1 MQFCV
6 RVRIVRLRA
15 ISKTELQNADLLE
28 VPSPREE
35 RQEAKRAYTS
45 PVKQLRDIWDWV
57 LCGALLCGLA
67 ALICLS
73 VDNHLLQPLWAE
85 AETHRWMRWIL
96 RPSMFWTAMGLV
108 LLGFRTVLWSRYR
121 PFSSASMENAPW
133 LTVIIPAYNEG
144 PMVLKSIESVAM
156 AHYPRD
162 RLEIF
167 VVDDGSTDDTWH
179 FIRRAADRYR
189 QFVKP
194 IRLRDNCGK
203 RAALAV
209 AFRKARGTVVVTL
222 DSDSVVEPDSLL
234 AIAGAFRDPKIGA
247 VAGKVAVYNRQGFI
261 PRMLHVQFVLSFD
274 LQRAVESTY
283 GNVYC
288 CPGALTAYRT
298 SVVQNVLDDWM
309 EQTFLGSPCTIG
321 EDRAMTNLILES
333 GYDTVYQR
341 SAIVHTVV
349 PATYFKLCKM
359 FIRWNR
365 SYVRE
370 ELRFLTIVWKRPLKT
385 RVIALCD
392 RIITNLRYPVHYA
405 SLFLL
410 ALLVMHHPWMLARIL
425 VAIGVISLFNM
436 TYYLRSERSPD
447 FCYGVLYS
455 YFALGALSWI
465 FPYAAFTVR
474 ARSWLTR

>member
-1 MQFCV
+1 V
-6 RVRIVRLRA
+6 G
-15 ISKTELQNADLLE
+15 ISKTELQNSDVLE
-28 VPSPREE
+28 VLSPGEE
-35 RQEAKRAYTS
+35 RQGAKRVYKN
-45 PVKQLRDIWDWV
+45 PVKRLRDIWDWV
-57 LCGALLCGLA
+57 LCAATLCGLA
-67 ALICLS
+67 ALTYLS
-73 VDNHLLQPLWAE
+73 VHNHLPQPLWTE
-85 AETHRWMRWIL
+85 AENHHWMRWVL
-96 RPSMFWTAMGLV
+96 RPSMLWTAMGLV
-108 LLGFRTVLWSRYR
+108 LLGFRTVLWLRYR
-121 PFSSASMENAPW
+121 PFLAASLENAPW

-144 PMVLKSIESVAM
+144 PMVLKSIQSVAT
-156 AHYPRD
+156 ALYPPE

-167 VVDDGSTDDTWH
+167 VVDDGSTDDTWQ
-179 FIRRAADRYR
+179 FIRWAAARYR
-189 QFVKP
+189 ELVKP
-194 IRLRDNCGK
+194 IRLPENCGK

-247 VAGKVAVYNRQGFI
+247 VAGKVTVYNRQGLI

-274 LQRAVESTY
+274 LQRAFESAY

-298 SVVQNVLDDWM
+298 SIVQNVLDDWM
-309 EQTFLGSPCTIG
+309 EQTFLGSPCTFG

-341 SAIVHTVV
+341 SALVHTVV
-349 PATYFKLCKM
+349 PVTYSKLCKM

-370 ELRFLTIVWKRPLKT
+370 ELRFLTIVWKRPLKA

-405 SLFLL
+405 SLFLGASL
-410 ALLVMHHPWMLARIL
+410 MLHHPWMLARIL
-425 VAIGVISLFNM
+425 VAIGLISFFNM
-436 TYYLRSERSPD
+436 TYYLQSERSPD

-455 YFALGALSWI
+455 YFALVALSWI

>member
-1 MQFCV
+1 MG
-6 RVRIVRLRA
+6 
-15 ISKTELQNADLLE
+15 ISKTELQNADLLK
-28 VPSPREE
+28 V
-35 RQEAKRAYTS
+35 TS
-45 PVKQLRDIWDWV
+45 PAGGRQRVKRTYENPVQKLRAVWDWV
-57 LCGALLCGLA
+57 LCAAILCGFA
-67 ALICLS
+67 ALIYLS
-73 VDNHLLQPLWAE
+73 VHNHLLHPLWTE
-85 AETHRWMRWIL
+85 AENHHWMRLIL
-96 RPSMFWTAMGLV
+96 RPSMLWSVMGL
-108 LLGFRTVLWSRYR
+108 LMLGFRTVLWLHYR
-121 PFSSASMENAPW
+121 PFLATSMENAPW

-144 PMVLKSIESVAM
+144 PMVFKSIESVAT
-156 AHYPRD
+156 ARYPRD

-167 VVDDGSTDDTWH
+167 VVDDGSTDDTWQ
-179 FIRRAADRYR
+179 FIRLAAARYR
-189 QFVKP
+189 EFVKP
-194 IRLRDNCGK
+194 IRLSENGGK

-209 AFRKARGTVVVTL
+209 ALRKARGTVVITL

-234 AIAGAFRDPKIGA
+234 AIAGPFRDPKIGA
-247 VAGKVAVYNRQGFI
+247 VAGKVVVYNRQGLI
-261 PRMLHVQFVLSFD
+261 PRMLHVQFTLSFD

-309 EQTFLGSPCTIG
+309 HQTFLGSPCTFG
-321 EDRAMTNLILES
+321 EDRAMTNLILKS

-341 SAIVHTVV
+341 SAIVHTIV
-349 PATYFKLCKM
+349 PVSYSKLCKM

-370 ELRFLTIVWKRPLKT
+370 ELRFLTIVWKRPLKA

-405 SLFLL
+405 NLFLL

-425 VAIGVISLFNM
+425 VTIGLISLFNM
-436 TYYLRSERSPD
+436 TYYLWSERSPD

-455 YFALGALSWI
+455 YFALVALCWI

>member
-1 MQFCV
+1 V
-6 RVRIVRLRA
+6 GLRA
-15 ISKTELQNADLLE
+15 ISKTELENGEQQE
-28 VPSPREE
+28 VPSPGEE
-35 RQEAKRAYTS
+35 RQQEAKRTYKNT
-45 PVKQLRDIWDWV
+45 VKELRNIWDWV
-57 LCGALLCGLA
+57 LCAAILCGFA
-67 ALICLS
+67 ALIYLS
-73 VDNHLLQPLWAE
+73 VHTHLFQPLWTVGE
-85 AETHRWMRWIL
+85 NHRWVRLIL
-96 RPSMFWTAMGLV
+96 RPSMLWSVMGLV
-108 LLGFRTVLWSRYR
+108 LLGFRTVLWFCYR
-121 PFSSASMENAPW
+121 PFSAASMENAPW

-144 PMVLKSIESVAM
+144 PMVLKSIESVAT

-162 RLEIF
+162 RFEIF
-167 VVDDGSTDDTWH
+167 VVDDGSTDDTWQ
-179 FIRRAADRYR
+179 FIRWAAARHR
-189 QFVKP
+189 GFVKP
-194 IRLRDNCGK
+194 IRLRENSGK

-209 AFRKARGTVVVTL
+209 AFRKACGTVVVTL

-234 AIAGAFRDPKIGA
+234 AIAGPFRDSKIGA
-247 VAGKVAVYNRQGFI
+247 VAGKVAVYNRQGII
-261 PRMLHVQFVLSFD
+261 PRMLHVQFILSFD

-288 CPGALTAYRT
+288 CPGALTAYRA

-309 EQTFLGSPCTIG
+309 EQTFLGSPCTFG
-321 EDRAMTNLILES
+321 EDRAMTNLILKA

-349 PATYFKLCKM
+349 PMTYSKLCKM

-370 ELRFLTIVWKRPLKT
+370 ELRFLTIVWKRPVKT

-392 RIITNLRYPVHYA
+392 RIITNLRYPVHYM
-405 SLFLL
+405 SLSLL

-425 VAIGVISLFNM
+425 VAIGLISLFNM
-436 TYYLRSERSPD
+436 TYYLCSERSPD

-455 YFALGALSWI
+455 YFAFVALSWI

>member
-1 MQFCV
+1 MEFWLGMLVLIGFSYEGEEHERNKIVALGPALAAEVTTQRWLDGQSPLHPMNQATRQQMQFA
-6 RVRIVRLRA
+6 RVRTVG
-15 ISKTELQNADLLE
+15 ISKTELQNSDVLE
-28 VPSPREE
+28 VPSPRQE
-35 RQEAKRAYTS
+35 RQEAKRVYEN
-45 PVKQLRDIWDWV
+45 PVKRLREIWDWV
-57 LCGALLCGLA
+57 LCAGFPHCPLVAL
-67 ALICLS
+67 S
-73 VDNHLLQPLWAE
+73 PL
-85 AETHRWMRWIL
+85 
-96 RPSMFWTAMGLV
+96 
-108 LLGFRTVLWSRYR
+108 
-121 PFSSASMENAPW
+121 W

-144 PMVLKSIESVAM
+144 PMVLKSIESVAT
-156 AHYPRD
+156 ARYPRD

-167 VVDDGSTDDTWH
+167 VVDDGSADDTWQ
-179 FIRRAADRYR
+179 FIRWSAARYR
-189 QFVKP
+189 GFVKP
-194 IRLRDNCGK
+194 IRLPENCGK

-234 AIAGAFRDPKIGA
+234 AIAGAFQDPKIGA
-247 VAGKVAVYNRQGFI
+247 VAGKVAVYNRQGLI

-274 LQRAVESTY
+274 LQRAVESAY

-298 SVVQNVLDDWM
+298 SIVQNVLDDWM
-309 EQTFLGSPCTIG
+309 EQTFLGSPCTFG

-341 SAIVHTVV
+341 SALVQTVV
-349 PATYFKLCKM
+349 PVTYSKLCKM

-370 ELRFLTIVWKRPLKT
+370 ELRFLTIVWKRPLKA

-392 RIITNLRYPVHYA
+392 RIITNLRYPVHYT
-405 SLFLL
+405 SLFLGASL
-410 ALLVMHHPWMLARIL
+410 MLHHPWILARIL
-425 VAIGVISLFNM
+425 VAIGLISLFNM
-436 TYYLRSERSPD
+436 TYYLRIERSPD
-447 FCYGVLYS
+447 FCYGILYS
-455 YFALGALSWI
+455 YFALVALSWI

>member
-1 MQFCV
+1 MLVLIGFSYEGEEHERNKIVALGPALAAEVTTQRWLDGQSPLHPMNQATRQQMQFA
-6 RVRIVRLRA
+6 RVRTVG
-15 ISKTELQNADLLE
+15 ISKTELQNSDVLE
-28 VPSPREE
+28 VPSPRQE
-35 RQEAKRAYTS
+35 RQEAKRVYEN
-45 PVKQLRDIWDWV
+45 PVKRLREIWDWV
-57 LCGALLCGLA
+57 LCAGFPHCPLVAL
-67 ALICLS
+67 S
-73 VDNHLLQPLWAE
+73 PL
-85 AETHRWMRWIL
+85 
-96 RPSMFWTAMGLV
+96 
-108 LLGFRTVLWSRYR
+108 
-121 PFSSASMENAPW
+121 W

-144 PMVLKSIESVAM
+144 PMVLKSIESVAT
-156 AHYPRD
+156 ARYPRD

-167 VVDDGSTDDTWH
+167 VVDDGSADDTWQ
-179 FIRRAADRYR
+179 FIRWSAARYR
-189 QFVKP
+189 GFVKP
-194 IRLRDNCGK
+194 IRLPENCGK

-234 AIAGAFRDPKIGA
+234 AIAGAFQDPKIGA
-247 VAGKVAVYNRQGFI
+247 VAGKVAVYNRQGLI

-274 LQRAVESTY
+274 LHRAVESAY

-298 SVVQNVLDDWM
+298 SIVQNVLDDWM
-309 EQTFLGSPCTIG
+309 EQTFLGSPCTFG

-341 SAIVHTVV
+341 SALVQTVV
-349 PATYFKLCKM
+349 PVTYSKLCKM

-370 ELRFLTIVWKRPLKT
+370 ELRFLTIVWKRPLKA

-392 RIITNLRYPVHYA
+392 RIITNLRYPVHYT
-405 SLFLL
+405 SLFLGASL
-410 ALLVMHHPWMLARIL
+410 MLHHPWILARIL
-425 VAIGVISLFNM
+425 VAIGLISLFNM
-436 TYYLRSERSPD
+436 TYYLRIERSPD
-447 FCYGVLYS
+447 FCYGILYS
-455 YFALGALSWI
+455 YFALVALSWI